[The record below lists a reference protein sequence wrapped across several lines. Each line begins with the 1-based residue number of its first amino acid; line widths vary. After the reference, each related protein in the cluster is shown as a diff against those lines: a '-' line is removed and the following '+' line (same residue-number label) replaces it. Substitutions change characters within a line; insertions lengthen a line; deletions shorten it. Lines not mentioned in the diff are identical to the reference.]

1 MRATWWRLQ
10 YRFAPY
16 LFLLPFLVV
25 FGVFL
30 LYPLG
35 RSLLLSLHK
44 TAGPR
49 REIFV
54 GLDNYRFLMG
64 DRLFWGAVA
73 NTAAFTLVHLLIQI
87 PAALGLAMLLNS
99 PRVRL
104 RSGFRFAFFSTYLV
118 GPVFAAVL
126 FSMVLGS
133 RYGLFNQLL
142 LRVLPHARPVNWLSD
157 PNLAMPAVLV
167 ASLWLSIG
175 FGMIYFLAA
184 LQAVDGQLYDAAAVD
199 GAGRWSRFWHVTLP
213 GIGPVVGFM
222 VVVDLIGGFQLF
234 ELPYVLFQGAGPNSR
249 AMTIV
254 MYLFLA
260 GFGAGDLGYASAI
273 GWALVLIVLGVTVLP
288 LWLMHR
294 RGEAKRWKPTVSR
307 ASRPCSGEN
316 TGETPVIRSTRRGR
330 K

>member
-10 YRFAPY
+10 HRYAPY
-16 LFLLPFLVV
+16 LFLLPFLAV
-25 FGVFL
+25 FAVFL

-54 GLDNYRFLMG
+54 GLDNYRFLLR

-73 NTAAFTLVHLLIQI
+73 NTAAFTLVHLIIQI

-99 PRVRL
+99 PRVRG
-104 RSGFRFAFFSTYLV
+104 RSAFRFAFFSTYLV

-142 LRVLPHARPVNWLSD
+142 RLMFPHGHAVNWLSD
-157 PNLAMPAVLV
+157 PGLAMPAVLV

-213 GIGPVVGFM
+213 GIRPVLLFM
-222 VVVDLIGGFQLF
+222 LLVDVIGGFQLF
-234 ELPYVLFQGAGPNSR
+234 ELPYVLFQGSGPNAR
-249 AMTIV
+249 AITIV
-254 MYLFLA
+254 MYLFMA

-273 GWALVLIVLGVTVLP
+273 GWALVLIVLGVTLLP
-288 LWLMHR
+288 LWAMRR
-294 RGEAKRWKPTVSR
+294 RGEGA
-307 ASRPCSGEN
+307 
-316 TGETPVIRSTRRGR
+316 
-330 K
+330 